1 MFVKLNQNDV
11 MLSIEFSGFGDGFTP
26 WVFSSNILITV
37 TVTVI
42 DDSINNTDACRKV
55 VHAEEK
61 Q

>member
-1 MFVKLNQNDV
+1 